1 MADPKKPYGDVTY
14 ADPGYKDGTKRY
26 PIDTEAH
33 AKAAWSRI
41 NDPANASGYTADQLS
56 QIKSRIKAALKKFG
70 VDVADDGKP
79 SSRADAAADTERQQS
94 DQPWVDTNPIAFCR
108 SYLLE
113 DWSVRSGGD
122 GRTVDAYAAVFDV
135 PVPIRDHEGEYTEI
149 IDRGAFDRA
158 VKFAQPTADREAW
171 RVGVFYNHAMT
182 LHGTPSE
189 SGSMPIGVPLE
200 IKPDA
205 RGLFTRTR
213 YLDDKILELIKAG
226 ALNAYSFSGSFQRST
241 PMPPPGGKFSRNRR
255 SGELPT
261 VRRMQSTL
269 REYGPTPSP
278 AYQES
283 VILGVRSAEQ
293 AMTMLSSMDP
303 AERSRLA
310 ELISAGAMPATSGT
324 PANAGLVAEDSSRLG
339 HSGRSIKEQM
349 TARMADFLQTHP
361 EGTPV

>member
-1 MADPKKPYGDVTY
+1 MASDPKKPYGDVTY

-33 AKAAWSRI
+33 AKAAWSYI
-41 NDPANASGYTADQLS
+41 NQADNASGYTADQLS
-56 QIKSRIKAALKKFG
+56 QIKARIKAALKKFG
-70 VDVADDGKP
+70 VDVADDSKP
-79 SSRADAAADTERQQS
+79 SSRADGAADTERQQS
-94 DQPWVDTNPIAFCR
+94 DQPWVDTNPMAFSR

-113 DWSVRSGGD
+113 DCSVRSGGD

-135 PVPIRDHEGEYTEI
+135 PVPIRDQEGEYTEI

-158 VKFAQPTADREAW
+158 VKFAQPTAGREAW

-189 SGSMPIGVPLE
+189 SGSIPIGVPLE

-213 YLDDKILELIKAG
+213 YLDDKILDLIKAG

-241 PMPPPGGKFSRNRR
+241 PAPPPGGKFSRNRR

-278 AYQES
+278 AYQDAAI
-283 VILGVRSAEQ
+283 VGVRSAEQ
-293 AMTMLSSMDP
+293 AMTMLGGMDP
-303 AERSRLA
+303 VERSRLA
-310 ELISAGAMPATSGT
+310 ELISAGVLPATSDT
-324 PANAGLVAEDSSRLG
+324 PANAGPVAEDSPRTG
-339 HSGRSIKEQM
+339 HSGRQIKYEM
-349 TARMADFLQTHP
+349 SARHRAFIQAHGSG
-361 EGTPV
+361 E